1 MGVSASIKALL
12 SLREKK
18 QSDLMEPLNM
28 SSRQSLSN
36 KFSGERW
43 FASDL
48 IKVAEVCGC
57 RVAFILPDGQQIN
70 NEA

>member
-57 RVAFILPDGQQIN
+57 KVAFILPDGQQIN
-70 NEA
+70 IEG